1 MEILTVKNLSFRYAM
16 NKKITLKDVS
26 FSVSEGEMIVVCGA
40 TGSGKSTLLRLM
52 KPELAPVGEMTGEL
66 FFEGRPMSS
75 LSARE
80 SSGGIGYVMQQP
92 EQQIVTDK
100 VWHELAFGPENQGLP
115 QGEIRRRVAE
125 MASYFGMEDLFLR
138 DTHSLSGGQ
147 KQLLNLAS
155 VMVMRPSVLLLDEP
169 TAQLDP
175 IAAAD
180 FIATLDKLRRELSLT
195 VIVIEHRLEELLP
208 ICDRLLVMEKG
219 SLLTI
224 APPRE
229 AVRALSGREDLL
241 LAMPAAVRLYHRLSD
256 EAAEEK
262 APLTIREGR
271 SFLKERYQN
280 EIRLVPEA
288 EPINGAKALS
298 FENVCFRYE
307 RGSDD
312 ILSELSFDVYENECF
327 CILGGNGAGKSTA
340 LSVAAGVLKPY
351 SGVVRLFGKK
361 WKEYAG
367 NSPYGKEVAYLPQD
381 VTTVFSRNTVREEL
395 ESAHVAMEE
404 FPYALEPLM
413 AKHPYDLSGGERQL
427 VALAMVTASKPRLL
441 LLDEPSKGVDACAR
455 SEVAGVLKTLKE
467 KGVAI
472 VCVTHDVEF
481 AAAIADRVALFFRG
495 EVISADRPKKFFS
508 GNRFYTTPI
517 SRMTVGFFENAI
529 TVDDAVYLCLENG
542 RREETVCP

>member
-1 MEILTVKNLSFRYAM
+1 M
-16 NKKITLKDVS
+16 NQTTTLKDVS

-52 KPELAPVGEMTGEL
+52 KPELAPVGEMTGEI
-66 FFEGRPMSS
+66 FFEGRPMAS
-75 LSARE
+75 LTARE

-208 ICDRLLVMEKG
+208 ICDRLLVMENG

-256 EAAEEK
+256 GTDAE

-271 SFLKERYQN
+271 SFLKSSYRN
-280 EIRLVPEA
+280 EIQFIPEPEEA
-288 EPINGAKALS
+288 NGAKALS

-307 RGSDD
+307 RNGDD
-312 ILSELSFDVYENECF
+312 ILSELCFDVYENECF

-367 NSPYGKEVAYLPQD
+367 RLPYGRAIAYLPQD

-395 ESAHVAMEE
+395 ESAHVQIDE

-413 AKHPYDLSGGERQL
+413 SKHPYDLSGGERQL

-441 LLDEPSKGVDACAR
+441 LLDEPSKGLDACAR
-455 SEVAGVLKTLKE
+455 AEVVGVLKTLKE

-495 EVISADRPKKFFS
+495 EVVSADRPRSFFS

-517 SRMTVGFFENAI
+517 SRMTVGFFGNAI
-529 TVDDAVYLCLENG
+529 TVDDAVRLCLENG
-542 RREETVCP
+542 RREDTVCL